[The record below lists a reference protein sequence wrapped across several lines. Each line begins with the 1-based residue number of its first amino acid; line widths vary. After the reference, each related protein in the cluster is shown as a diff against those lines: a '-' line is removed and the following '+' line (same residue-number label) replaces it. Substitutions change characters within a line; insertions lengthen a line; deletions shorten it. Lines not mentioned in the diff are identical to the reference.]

1 VKVAAIGCGYFGSLH
16 AQKYAAL
23 DAADL
28 VGVCDIDAKRA
39 QACAEKTGS
48 TACTDIADLIGKVDA
63 VTVAVP
69 TTEHFEVA
77 RAFLENGVDVLI
89 EKPICSTLEEAD
101 ALIALAAEKDR
112 ILQVGHLERFSPIM
126 EALSEEVV
134 KPGYIES
141 HRISQYRGRG
151 TDTTVI
157 LDMMIHDID
166 HILHMVGAPIE
177 QVDAVGVPVISTGA
191 EDIANARL
199 RFASGCVATVTA
211 SRVSWKVQRT
221 MRIYQRNAYIVADMA
236 ENKMTITRRTG
247 GENGE
252 PLTLGAEQKEFE
264 PVDLLM
270 RQADSFL
277 NCVATRTPPVVSGAD
292 VRPVL
297 EAALTI
303 TDQLREWHRRAI

>member
-1 VKVAAIGCGYFGSLH
+1 MH

-28 VGVCDIDAKRA
+28 VGVCDIDRKAA
-39 QACAEKTGS
+39 TASAEKTGS
-48 TACTDIADLIGKVDA
+48 TPYTDISELFGKVDA

-69 TTEHFEVA
+69 TSDHFEVA
-77 RAFLENGVDVLI
+77 SAFLENGVDVLI

-101 ALIALAAEKDR
+101 ALIALAAKKGR

-126 EALSEEVV
+126 EALNEEVT

-177 QVDAVGVPVISTGA
+177 QVDAVGVPVISPA

-199 RFASGCVATVTA
+199 RFANGCVATVTA
-211 SRVSWKVQRT
+211 SRVSWKIQRT
-221 MRIYQRNAYIVADMA
+221 MRIFQRNAYIVADMA
-236 ENKMTITRRTG
+236 ENKMIITRRTG
-247 GENGE
+247 GEDGE
-252 PLTLGAEQKEFE
+252 PLTLGAEQREFE
-264 PVDLLM
+264 QVDLLL

-277 NCVATRTPPVVSGAD
+277 NCVATRSQPLVTGAG

-303 TDQLREWHRRAI
+303 TEQLREWHRRAI

>member
-1 VKVAAIGCGYFGSLH
+1 MKVAAIGCGYFGSLH

-23 DAADL
+23 DAAVL

-39 QACAEKTGS
+39 AACAENTGS
-48 TACTDIADLIGKVDA
+48 TPFTDISDLIGKVDA

-69 TTEHFEVA
+69 TSDHFEVA
-77 RAFLENGVDVLI
+77 RAFLENGIDVLI

-101 ALIALAAEKDR
+101 ALIELAAKKDR

-126 EALSEEVV
+126 EALSEEVA

-177 QVDAVGVPVISTGA
+177 QVDAVGVPVISPA

-199 RFASGCVATVTA
+199 RFSNGCVATVTA
-211 SRVSWKVQRT
+211 SRVSWKIQRT
-221 MRIYQRNAYIVADMA
+221 MRIFQRNAYIVADMA
-236 ENKMTITRRTG
+236 ENKMVITRRTG
-247 GENGE
+247 GEGGE
-252 PLTLGAEQKEFE
+252 PLTLGAEQREFE
-264 PVDLLM
+264 QVDLLM

-277 NCVATRTPPVVSGAD
+277 NCVATRSQPVVSGAD

-297 EAALTI
+297 DAALAI
-303 TDQLREWHRRAI
+303 TDQLREWHRRAV

>member
-1 VKVAAIGCGYFGSLH
+1 VKVAVIGCGYFGSLH

-23 DAADL
+23 DRADL
-28 VGVCDIDAKRA
+28 VGVCDVDPKRA
-39 QACAEKTGS
+39 QAGAEKTGS
-48 TACTDIADLIGKVDA
+48 TAFTDISDLIGKVDA

-69 TTEHFEVA
+69 TTDHFEVA
-77 RAFLENGVDVLI
+77 RAFLDNGVDVLI
-89 EKPICSTLEEAD
+89 EKPICSTLDEAD
-101 ALIALAAEKDR
+101 ALIKLAADKDR

-126 EALSEEVV
+126 EALNEEVV

-166 HILHMVGAPIE
+166 HILHMVGAPID
-177 QVDAVGVPVISTGA
+177 QVDAVGVPVISPA

-199 RFASGCVATVTA
+199 RFVNGCVATVTA
-211 SRVSWKVQRT
+211 SRVSWKIQRT
-221 MRIYQRNAYIVADMA
+221 MRIFQRNAYIVADMA
-236 ENKMTITRRTG
+236 ENKMIITRRTG

-252 PLTLGAEQKEFE
+252 PMTLGAEQHEFE
-264 PVDLLM
+264 QVDLLL

-277 NCVATRTPPVVSGAD
+277 NCVATRTPPVVSGAK

-297 EAALTI
+297 EAALAI
-303 TDQLREWHRRAI
+303 TDQLREWHRRAV